1 MFYLVVA
8 YDRCDRV
15 PVEFNSFD
23 EAKTVFKQL
32 NDPTYTLDCYDKFY
46 RRKILLGKGKIP
58 YQYKERNI
66 EK

>member
-1 MFYLVVA
+1 MFYMVSN
-8 YDRCDRV
+8 YDYNTRY
-15 PVEFNSFD
+15 PKEFDSFD
-23 EAKTVFKQL
+23 EAKTIFKQL
-32 NDPTYTLDCYDKFY
+32 NDPTYTLECYDKFY